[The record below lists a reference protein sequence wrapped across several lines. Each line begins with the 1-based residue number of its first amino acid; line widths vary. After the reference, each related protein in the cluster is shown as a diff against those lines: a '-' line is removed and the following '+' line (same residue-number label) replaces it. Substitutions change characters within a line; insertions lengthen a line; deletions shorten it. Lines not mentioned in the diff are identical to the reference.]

1 MAEPSAKPM
10 VDVNVP
16 LALVTGAGGYIATHV
31 IQQLL
36 SAGNY
41 RVRGTVRSLQNEEK
55 VKALKELVPDAK
67 YPLDLCEA
75 DLEKK
80 ESWPNAVQ
88 GCNYVFHIASPFP
101 SGVPKHADDVIRPAV
116 QGTINVLSA
125 CAESGSVKKV
135 VLTSSIAAISCG
147 LCGHPNRSGY
157 TYSEED
163 WSPETGCLPY
173 ERSKLLAERAA
184 WDFVKELPD
193 EKKFDLVVVNPAFVQ
208 GPVLTSS
215 AGTSVDIM
223 KRLLMGDLPGG
234 FNINFC
240 MVDVRDV
247 AQAHIV
253 AMEKPECSG
262 NRYILASG
270 TALNFHEI
278 IQILVEEFEHQ
289 GYKIGKRKLPKFVAW
304 FGSFFSNEFKMVL
317 PMIGKNVKFDNTKMI
332 NELGIRPRQAKETV
346 LDTAYSLIEIGL
358 VEKKSSY
365 ASPKSKTNGESGE
378 IIQQK

>member
-1 MAEPSAKPM
+1 MAVPTAKPT
-10 VDVNVP
+10 VDESVP
-16 LALVTGAGGYIATHV
+16 LALVTGASGYIATHV

-41 RVRGTVRSLQNEEK
+41 RVRGTVRNLQNEEK

-67 YPLDLCEA
+67 HPLDLCEA
-75 DLEKK
+75 DLERKA
-80 ESWPNAVQ
+80 SWPSAVQ
-88 GCNYVFHIASPFP
+88 GCQYVFHIASPFP
-101 SGVPKHADDVIRPAV
+101 SAVPKRADDLIRPAV

-125 CAESGSVKKV
+125 CAECGTVKKV

-147 LCGHPNRSGY
+147 LCGHPNRSGH
-157 TYSEED
+157 TYSEDD
-163 WSPETGCLPY
+163 WSPENGCLPY

-208 GPVLTSS
+208 GPVLTGL
-215 AGTSVDIM
+215 AGTSVDII
-223 KRLLMGDLPGG
+223 KKLLTGDIPGS
-234 FNINFC
+234 FNINFS

-253 AMEKPECSG
+253 AMEKPESSG

-270 TALNFHEI
+270 TNLNFHEI
-278 IQILVEEFEHQ
+278 IQILAEEFQHQ
-289 GYKIGKRKLPKFVAW
+289 GYKIGKKKLPKFVAW

-317 PMIGKNVKFDNTKMI
+317 PMIGKNVEFDNTKMVK
-332 NELGIRPRQAKETV
+332 ELGIQPRQAKETV
-346 LDTAYSLIEIGL
+346 RDTAHSLIEIGL

-365 ASPKSKTNGESGE
+365 STTKNKRNSASTSTES
-378 IIQQK
+378 